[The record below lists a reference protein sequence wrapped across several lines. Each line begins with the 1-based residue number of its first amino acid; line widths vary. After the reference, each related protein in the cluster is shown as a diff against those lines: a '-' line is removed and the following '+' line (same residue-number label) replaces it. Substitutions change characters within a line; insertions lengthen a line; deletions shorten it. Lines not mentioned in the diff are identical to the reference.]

1 MVCFIIISY
10 LRIRNTKIK
19 IIPKILCGF
28 PWKYYS
34 CIQYESL
41 PYEVK
46 VFANFTALFNNLKQ
60 NEHNH
65 LYLAFKSKKD
75 EPKIVKALDLNFI
88 SFKLTL
94 GLTTGKEE
102 LSKK

>member
-1 MVCFIIISY
+1 MV
-10 LRIRNTKIK
+10 
-19 IIPKILCGF
+19 CGF

-41 PYEVK
+41 PHEVK

-60 NEHNH
+60 NEHNR

-88 SFKLTL
+88 SF
-94 GLTTGKEE
+94 
-102 LSKK
+102 